1 MANIKSAKKRI
12 LTNAKRA
19 ARNKAAKTEVKTYVK
34 KVNAA
39 IEGGS
44 KDEAVK
50 ALSELQGVMGRA
62 TAKGIYK
69 KNTHARKI
77 SRMSQA
83 VAKMDAKG
91 MSQAVVKM
99 DAKAE

>member
-19 ARNKAAKTEVKTYVK
+19 ARNKAAKSEVKTYVK
-34 KVNAA
+34 KVNSAITAGDKAA
-39 IEGGS
+39 AQEAL
-44 KDEAVK
+44 KD
-50 ALSELQGVMGRA
+50 LQGVMGRA

-77 SRMSQA
+77 SRMAQA
-83 VAKMDAKG
+83 VNKIG
-91 MSQAVVKM
+91 Q
-99 DAKAE
+99 